1 MLCVAKLVTVLVCA
15 TLFHFFFKVMLNL
28 IPQRHAQL
36 DLASEITDRVR
47 NDIVVRTDIP
57 ISHAELDSSTSCST

>member
-1 MLCVAKLVTVLVCA
+1 
-15 TLFHFFFKVMLNL
+15 MLNL

-36 DLASEITDRVR
+36 DSASEITDRVR